1 VCCLIDG
8 IQNHCP
14 NTVTKLRVHDY
25 APYRSLFSTDATK
38 WGHIKEVEIGL
49 YSWLEDRRDRD
60 IIGPIPY
67 RITQGH
73 HHREE
78 EEIFDDKTFAGC
90 ERDHMVLGNHV
101 VQGVGAR

>member
-1 VCCLIDG
+1 MLQSGSIS
-8 IQNHCP
+8 
-14 NTVTKLRVHDY
+14 KRW
-25 APYRSLFSTDATK
+25 RSASTTGWK
-38 WGHIKEVEIGL
+38 IVEIGILLVKTPMYGL
-49 YSWLEDRRDRD
+49 YVRHTLTLYTP
-60 IIGPIPY
+60 GPIPY

-78 EEIFDDKTFAGC
+78 EEVFDDKTFTGC